1 MSWKREWYNCLVV
14 CLLAVQIEQN
24 RLIDINWSI
33 KIATAAAAAAAA
45 AATAS
50 STSVT
55 VATVAVAA
63 KEEEKLPWLVEIKK
77 YVLF

>member
-45 AATAS
+45 ATAS

-63 KEEEKLPWLVEIKK
+63 KEEEKLPRLVEIKK

>member
-33 KIATAAAAAAAA
+33 KIATAAAAAA
-45 AATAS
+45 TAS

-63 KEEEKLPWLVEIKK
+63 KEEEKLPRLVEIKK

>member
-14 CLLAVQIEQN
+14 CLLTVQIEQN

-33 KIATAAAAAAAA
+33 KIATAAAA

-63 KEEEKLPWLVEIKK
+63 KEEEKLPRLVEIKK

>member
-45 AATAS
+45 TAS

-63 KEEEKLPWLVEIKK
+63 KEEEKLPRLVEIKK

>member
-14 CLLAVQIEQN
+14 CLLTVQIEQN

-33 KIATAAAAAAAA
+33 KIATAAAAA

-63 KEEEKLPWLVEIKK
+63 KEEEKLPRLVEIKK